1 MDHLTNDQKKEF
13 ITKEFSTVAEG
24 RQTLGRNT
32 TGTYSCNHNKQTIS
46 FLLELLLGKVG
57 FDQNDPQLTDLLD
70 DADMIC
76 T

>member
-32 TGTYSCNHNKQTIS
+32 TGTYSCNHNK
-46 FLLELLLGKVG
+46 
-57 FDQNDPQLTDLLD
+57 
-70 DADMIC
+70 
-76 T
+76 